1 MVTGVINWDSF
12 ISSDDRSDA
21 RVPNVINL
29 TVDDAEKIL
38 ASENIDM
45 KIVDKQESEDIPK
58 DSVLSQNISGGSQ
71 VQKGMT
77 VEIVVSSGKGQV
89 YMPDFTGLGQTE
101 AVEQVEKMGS
111 HAKIETQESEIAQD
125 YICDQQYKEGEK
137 SR

>member
-1 MVTGVINWDSF
+1 MISASILAVLAVGTLLVTGVINWDSL
-12 ISSDDRSDA
+12 IPSDDRSDA

-71 VQKGMT
+71 VQNGMT
-77 VEIVVSSGKGQV
+77 VEIVVSSGK
-89 YMPDFTGLGQTE
+89 DRC
-101 AVEQVEKMGS
+101 
-111 HAKIETQESEIAQD
+111 
-125 YICDQQYKEGEK
+125 ICLISLE
-137 SR
+137 